1 MKIKKG
7 DNVIAI
13 AGRDK
18 GKTGKVE
25 RVLRQSGRVIVSRLN
40 LVKSHQKPKRSDQK
54 GQIIEKSMPLH
65 ISNVMILDPKD
76 NKPTRVGKKVIDGK
90 KIRVARRSQQPL
102 D

>member
-1 MKIKKG
+1 MIKKG
-7 DNVIAI
+7 DNIIAI

-25 RVLRQSGRVIVSRLN
+25 RVLRQNGKVIVSRLN
-40 LVKSHQKPKRSDQK
+40 LSKTHQKPKKSDQK
-54 GQIIEKSMPLH
+54 GQIIEKSMPID

-76 NKPTRVGKKVIDGK
+76 NKPTRITMKTIDGK
-90 KIRVARRSQQPL
+90 KKRMTKRSQTIL